1 MLDFIRSTLGLISYT
16 LVIFAVGALIG
27 KPLYGWLI
35 KMMPWN
41 KG

>member
-16 LVIFAVGALIG
+16 MVVFAVGALIG
-27 KPLYGWLI
+27 KPLYAWLM